1 MARTYLSV
9 NILPEQQRFIQ
20 LLDEYE
26 IDIFSTETIN
36 KQIGQEIEDLNE
48 IVSNLVDKKFL
59 SRIEK
64 GKYCRTNFRDEL
76 VIGTFIAK
84 DGAVA
89 YWSALNRHGLTE
101 QFSNTVFIQTPF
113 LKRDKKIF
121 GTSYKFVKIA
131 ARKRVGLIKEGY
143 GNRSYSITDVDK
155 TIVDCFDLTEYSGGY
170 AELIRALNQAKLNA
184 DNLIS
189 YCRSVDNI
197 SVIKRIGF
205 LAELLEKSDL
215 VSFVEF
221 AKRQV
226 NKKYN
231 LFDPLGSEKGEF
243 ISEWKLRM
251 NISRDEIFDIVNKQ
265 Y

>member
-1 MARTYLSV
+1 MARNYLSV
-9 NILPEQQRFIQ
+9 NILPEQQRFIR

-36 KQIGQEIEDLNE
+36 TQTGQEIENLNK

-131 ARKRVGLIKEGY
+131 AKKRVGLIKEGY

-170 AELIRALNQAKLNA
+170 AELIRALNQAKLSA

-215 VSFVEF
+215 ISFVEF
-221 AKRQV
+221 AKNQV

-251 NISRDEIFDIVNKQ
+251 NISKDEILDIVNKQ

>member
-1 MARTYLSV
+1 MARRYLSV
-9 NILPEQQRFIQ
+9 NILPEQQHFIQ
-20 LLDEYE
+20 LMDEYE
-26 IDIFSTETIN
+26 IDIFSIETIN
-36 KQIGQEIEDLNE
+36 KQIGQDIKNLNE
-48 IVSNLVDKKFL
+48 IVGNLVDKKFL

-76 VIGTFIAK
+76 VIGTFMAK
-84 DGAVA
+84 EGVVA

-113 LKRDKKIF
+113 LKRDKKVF

-131 ARKRVGLIKEGY
+131 PKKRVGIINEGY
-143 GNRSYSITDVDK
+143 GNRSYAITDVDK
-155 TIVDCFDLTEYSGGY
+155 TIVDCFDLPEYSGGY
-170 AELIRALNQAKLNA
+170 AELIRAFNQSELSA

-197 SVIKRIGF
+197 SVMKRLGF
-205 LAELLEKSDL
+205 LAELLKKSNL
-215 VSFVEF
+215 TLFIEF
-221 AKRQV
+221 AKTQV

-243 ISEWKLRM
+243 VSEWRLRM
-251 NISRDEIFDIVNKQ
+251 NITKEEIFDIVNKQ